1 MTFHAA
7 FGRRFAARKHGSST
21 DEHGCKTVVG
31 FSGLDLYHELATT
44 EDDFLITVIG
54 RKSAFDA

>member
-1 MTFHAA
+1 MVRPQMNTV
-7 FGRRFAARKHGSST
+7 
-21 DEHGCKTVVG
+21 EHGWKTVVG

-44 EDDFLITVIG
+44 ESDVLITVIG